1 MWLEAKIM
9 TMHLVRGM
17 SSTKTTKPKD
27 IKLTASK
34 RKELGDALAEH
45 NPQLR
50 QQGRH
55 NERLSFEEYLDYVHG
70 RSKAKSAKPVKRKT
84 VPRYRRDTQHI
95 PSLDQDPGVAP
106 KKESTMYTGT
116 LIKGVATMHK
126 SNAVPVINDEE
137 IIAIRHMRR

>member
-1 MWLEAKIM
+1 M

-17 SSTKTTKPKD
+17 SSTRTAKPKD
-27 IKLTASK
+27 TKLTASK
-34 RKELGDALAEH
+34 RKELGDQLAEH
-45 NPQLR
+45 NRQLK

-70 RSKAKSAKPVKRKT
+70 RGKAKPTKPTKPAERKL
-84 VPRYRRDTQHI
+84 VPRYRRSTQHI
-95 PSLDQDPGVAP
+95 PSLDQDPGVAL